1 MYLLYVLEK
10 KIEVSPRDGGCAMNW
25 ALIAWLKKK
34 GLRGLMVTIVDV
46 VPMYIYISSRGFS
59 FA

>member
-10 KIEVSPRDGGCAMNW
+10 KIEVSPRDELGFNCMAE
-25 ALIAWLKKK
+25 KK
-34 GLRGLMVTIVDV
+34 GLRGLMVTIADV